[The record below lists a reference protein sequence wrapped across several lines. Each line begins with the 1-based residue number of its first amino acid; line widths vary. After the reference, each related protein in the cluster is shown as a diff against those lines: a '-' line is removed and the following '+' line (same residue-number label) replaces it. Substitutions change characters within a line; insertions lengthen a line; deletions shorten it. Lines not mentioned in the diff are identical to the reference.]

1 MIQPLPTTS
10 EAQKERT
17 TQEPEQQYLP
27 PPTFYTRGTYVKPSV
42 TKSPDTTDSIPLLQK
57 IKKLFSKR

>member
-1 MIQPLPTTS
+1 MVQTSPTTS

-27 PPTFYTRGTYVKPSV
+27 PPTFYTRGTYEKPFV
-42 TKSPDTTDSIPLLQK
+42 TKSWDTTDSIPLLQK
-57 IKKLFSKR
+57 IKKLFSKH

>member
-1 MIQPLPTTS
+1 MVQTSPTTS

-27 PPTFYTRGTYVKPSV
+27 QPTFYTRGTYEKPLV
-42 TKSPDTTDSIPLLQK
+42 TKSSDTTDSIPLLQK
-57 IKKLFSKR
+57 IKKLFSKH

>member
-1 MIQPLPTTS
+1 MVQSSPPTS

-42 TKSPDTTDSIPLLQK
+42 TKFSDTTDSIPLLQR
-57 IKKLFSKR
+57 IKKLFRKR